1 MPRRG
6 PCSRRGGWETR
17 RVRRDRRGKGLG
29 ALVGGLGQEGL
40 LEGVL
45 NGGEVKTSADPE
57 LVKESKRGGRK
68 KDLFAS

>member
-1 MPRRG
+1 M
-6 PCSRRGGWETR
+6 
-17 RVRRDRRGKGLG
+17 
-29 ALVGGLGQEGL
+29 GGLGQEGL